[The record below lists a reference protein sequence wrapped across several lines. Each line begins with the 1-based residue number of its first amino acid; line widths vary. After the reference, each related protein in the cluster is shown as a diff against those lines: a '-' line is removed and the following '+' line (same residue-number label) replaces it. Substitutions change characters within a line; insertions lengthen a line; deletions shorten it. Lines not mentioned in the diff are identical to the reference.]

1 MLLRLFK
8 GTGPGIIFLIAVI
21 CIAVWLGTFLHPVS
35 ATDTASDNSHM
46 PLYELLLKIT
56 GPNAGLQSA
65 ISLALVAVMAF
76 LLVNFNTTS
85 FFINE
90 RTYLPALIYI
100 LAGGLFPEYQS
111 LNPANPASL
120 FLMIAVMRIID
131 SYRKPGIASNFFDA
145 GILISTGSLFYASLI
160 WFGVLVI
167 IGILLIRSVSI
178 SEIAISVFG
187 LLTPYAIAFGIWYVA
202 GRDLRTLVYLISS
215 NLFIRSEGY
224 FFARL
229 TILALVFTSIMVI
242 VSMAF
247 LFGNLN
253 NKKIKSG
260 KTFSLLIW
268 LFLISVSVY
277 IIMPPVSVEIIWI
290 LAIPFSYFL
299 TDYLIFM
306 KKKLVPEIFLSLLFI
321 LTAVIQMFT

>member
-8 GTGPGIIFLIAVI
+8 GSGPGVIFLIAVI
-21 CIAVWLGTFLHPVS
+21 CIAVWLGPLLHPVS
-35 ATDTASDNSHM
+35 LADDIAGSSHM
-46 PLYELLLKIT
+46 PLYELLLKII
-56 GPNAGLQSA
+56 GPNARLQSA
-65 ISLALVAVMAF
+65 ISLLLVAVMAF
-76 LLVNFNTTS
+76 LLVSFNTTS

-90 RTYLPALIYI
+90 RTYLPALLYI

-111 LNPANPASL
+111 LNPAIPASL
-120 FLMIAVMRIID
+120 FLMIAVMRIIGG
-131 SYRKPGIASNFFDA
+131 YRKPGIANNFFDA
-145 GILISTGSLFYASLI
+145 GILISTGSLFYASLL

-178 SEIAISVFG
+178 SEIAISIFG
-187 LLTPYAIAFGIWYVA
+187 LLTPYVIAFGLWYVE
-202 GRDLRTLVYLISS
+202 GRDLRDFIHLINS

-229 TILALVFTSIMVI
+229 TILALICSSVMVI

-260 KTFSLLIW
+260 KIFSLLIW
-268 LFLISVSVY
+268 LFLVSAAVY

-290 LAIPFSYFL
+290 IAIPSSYFL
-299 TDYLIFM
+299 TDYVIFM

-321 LTAVIQMFT
+321 LTALIQIFT